1 MLVFGK
7 YGDGFFV
14 EEDLAATVAEL
25 ADAKQVLLEGGQYW
39 AVVGEKGGKVEV
51 GGRGGGVDAA
61 GGFADVGCGGV
72 RADVA
77 DGGGWSDVYVTGA
90 HVGDGFVGD
99 GNVRR
104 CGATARKRS

>member
-7 YGDGFFV
+7 DGDGV
-14 EEDLAATVAEL
+14 PVKEDLAATVAEL

-77 DGGGWSDVYVTGA
+77 DGGGWSDEYVTGA
-90 HVGDGFVGD
+90 RVGDGCIGY
-99 GNVRR
+99 GNARR
-104 CGATARKRS
+104 GGWGYI